1 MSEVVK
7 TFTELLAQ
15 LPSSDSVN
23 DKNVVLSDGSKID
36 ASMLF
41 FKDLNGK
48 ESSGSIIGVKEF
60 SLKYLS
66 DACPGTLLSSDVW
79 KDTVLWNIALTE
91 SLIVSTQYYTI
102 LLLKNVNGLK
112 SPWSI
117 LSFVLLPNH
126 ITYDTIYIVN
136 QCMYNT
142 LDDYQIKINKIT
154 LSEL

>member
-1 MSEVVK
+1 MSTVK
-7 TFTELLAQ
+7 PFTELLAQ

-36 ASMLF
+36 ASMLL

-79 KDTVLWNIALTE
+79 NDTVLWNIALTE

-142 LDDYQIKINKIT
+142 LDEYQIKINKIT